1 MGVYR
6 VEEVGWEVWVGEV
19 GMVWVK
25 LVLEVES
32 IHFGTRFL
40 GVREMRGQKEVG

>member
-19 GMVWVK
+19 RVK

-32 IHFGTRFL
+32 IRFGTQFL